1 MKDTGVITHMDITK
15 YPLVKNIFKNYK
27 HEKKLNKSESCKKKV
42 ENINLILNNNS
53 ENKGYVKAVNQQ
65 ESEDDENKYYKLDSD
80 NYLVK
85 NEKKVGNNAIIL
97 TSGSN
102 NIGNLTANLFS
113 DQGAKVTLVDLS
125 KELLNKAIMNFKIFK
140 TDFIVVYFK

>member
-1 MKDTGVITHMDITK
+1 MKNTGVINHMDITK
-15 YPLVKNIFKNYK
+15 YPLVKNIYNNYK
-27 HEKKLNKSESCKKKV
+27 HEMKLNKNESCINKV
-42 ENINLILNNNS
+42 QKSNLILNYNS
-53 ENKGYVKAVNQQ
+53 EENGYITAVNQQ
-65 ESEDDENKYYKLDSD
+65 ESEDDENKYYNLKSD

-85 NEKKVGNNAIIL
+85 NKKKVGDNVTIL
-97 TSGSN
+97 TGGSN

-125 KELLNKAIMNFKIFK
+125 KELLNKVIMNFKILK